1 MSGTSFD
8 DGGNIEKVEKKV
20 ERRKASD
27 LSQNEV
33 AEMFFDMMVNHR
45 IMESRI
51 EKLETRLNTVLSNNF
66 IKKDVVPYHE

>member
-1 MSGTSFD
+1 MGGTSFD
-8 DGGNIEKVEKKV
+8 DGGNVEKVEKKV

-33 AEMFFDMMVNHR
+33 AEMVFDMMVNHR

-51 EKLETRLNTVLSNNF
+51 EKTENRINLLSSLMMQKG
-66 IKKDVVPYHE
+66 IDIPS